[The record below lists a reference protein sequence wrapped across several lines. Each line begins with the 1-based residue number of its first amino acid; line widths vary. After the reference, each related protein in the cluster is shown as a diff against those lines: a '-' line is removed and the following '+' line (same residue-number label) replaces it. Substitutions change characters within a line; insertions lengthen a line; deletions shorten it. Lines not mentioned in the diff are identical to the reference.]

1 MPTVK
6 LVAEDTADPRVRA
19 VFDDIKA
26 TRKVARISNF
36 WRALAAHPD
45 NLEMVW
51 NRVKTVM
58 RPGQLDLLTKEM
70 IAVAVSVTNSCH
82 Y

>member
-1 MPTVK
+1 MATVK
-6 LVAEDTADPRVRA
+6 LVDEQTADPRVRA

-26 TRKVARISNF
+26 TRKTDRISNF
-36 WRALAAHPD
+36 WRALANQPD
-45 NLEMVW
+45 TLELVW
-51 NRVKTVM
+51 HRVKAVM

-70 IAVAVSVTNSCH
+70 IAVAVSATNRCH

>member
-6 LVAEDTADPRVRA
+6 LVEETTTNQRVRA

-26 TRKVARISNF
+26 IKKIDRVPNF

-45 NLEMVW
+45 NLERVW
-51 NRVKTVM
+51 SHLKSVM
-58 RPGQLDLLTKEM
+58 KPGKLDLLTKEM
-70 IAVAVSVTNSCH
+70 LALAVSITNSCD